1 MGGELGG
8 GEALQR
14 AVQAKPRKAGP
25 MNTREIRLVLGDQLH
40 AGHPWFAERTDDV
53 LYLMMEVRSET
64 DYVRHHVQKVA
75 AFFLAMRAFA
85 EELQATGHRVH
96 YLRLDDPGNT
106 QSFGGNLRE
115 VMAVT
120 GAAAWAFQSPDEHRL
135 HAAFQSLLQ
144 EIPGG
149 REVDTHHFLTTRT
162 ELAELFAGKKTYLME
177 RFYRTMR
184 KKWDVLLDAAGE
196 PEGGKWNYD
205 AANRG
210 KWPKGHVPPTP
221 LEFDRDLSDIVAML
235 ERCGVKTLGEAR
247 GFGWA
252 VTRREAEAVL
262 AHFVEELLPL
272 FGTLQDA
279 MTTQGWALYH
289 SRLSFVL
296 NAKILSPLEVIR
308 AVERAWRAD
317 PDRIPLHA
325 AEGFIRQILGWREYV
340 RGIYWAHMPEYAER
354 NYFGADRAMPGW
366 FWTGETHMACLR
378 HAIGQ
383 TLQHSYAHH
392 IQRLM
397 VTGNFALLAG
407 IHPDEVDAWYLGVY
421 IDALE
426 WVEMPNTRGM
436 SQFADGGIVGTKPYA
451 ASANYLQ
458 KQGDYCSG
466 CRYAA
471 KEKVGENAC
480 PLNSLYWDFH
490 VRNRQLLEPNPRIG
504 MVYRNWD
511 RKSTADQQALLER
524 AAQVLDQIESL

>member
-1 MGGELGG
+1 M
-8 GEALQR
+8 QR
-14 AVQAKPRKAGP
+14 AVQAKPRKIVR
-25 MNTREIRLVLGDQLH
+25 MKTREIRLILGDQLY
-40 AGHPWFAERTDDV
+40 AGHPWFAESDSEV

-64 DYVRHHVQKVA
+64 DYVKHHVQKVV

-85 EELQATGHRVH
+85 HDLKARGHRVH
-96 YLRLDDPGNT
+96 YIRLDDPLNEHG
-106 QSFGGNLRE
+106 FGANLRR
-115 VMAVT
+115 VMGEA
-120 GAAAWAFQSPDEHRL
+120 GAARWAFQTPDEFRL
-135 HAAFQSLLQ
+135 DQLFRQLLADL
-144 EIPGG
+144 PGG
-149 REVDTHHFLTTRT
+149 QEADTHHFLTTRN

-184 KKWDVLLDAAGE
+184 KKWEVLLDASGE

-210 KWPKGHVPPTP
+210 KWPKGHVPPAP
-221 LEFDRDLSDIVAML
+221 LEFDRDVREVVDML
-235 ERCGVKTLGEAR
+235 ERCGVETLGEVR
-247 GFGWA
+247 HFGWA
-252 VTRREAEAVL
+252 VTRAEAEQVL
-262 AHFVEELLPL
+262 THFVAELLPL

-296 NAKILSPLEVIR
+296 NAKILSPLEVIH
-308 AVERAWRAD
+308 AVERAWRAN
-317 PDRIPLHA
+317 PDRVPLHA

-354 NYFGADRAMPGW
+354 NFFGAERAMPAW
-366 FWTGETHMACLR
+366 FWTGKTRMACLR

-383 TLQHSYAHH
+383 TLEHSYAHH

-407 IHPDEVDAWYLGVY
+407 LHPDEVDAWYLGVY

-466 CRYAA
+466 CSYAA

-490 VRNRQLLEPNPRIG
+490 VRNRPLLEPNPRIG

-511 RKSTADQQALLER
+511 RKTTADQQALLER

>member
-1 MGGELGG
+1 MSGVAET
-8 GEALQR
+8 
-14 AVQAKPRKAGP
+14 AKPFTMA
-25 MNTREIRLVLGDQLH
+25 TREIRLILGDQLN
-40 AGHPWFAERTDDV
+40 AAHPWFDAPSDDV

-64 DYVRHHVQKVA
+64 DYVRHHIQKVV
-75 AFFLAMRAFA
+75 AFFLAMRSFA
-85 EELQATGHRVH
+85 DALESKGHRVH
-96 YLRLDDPGNT
+96 YLRLDDPQNE
-106 QSFGGNLRE
+106 QSFEGNLRR
-115 VMAVT
+115 VMKAT
-120 GAAAWAFQSPDEHRL
+120 GAVQWAFQAPDEYRL
-135 HAAFQSLLQ
+135 EVAFQKLL
-144 EIPGG
+144 EELPGG
-149 REVDTHHFLTTRT
+149 SAVDSHHFLTTRT
-162 ELAELFAGKKTYLME
+162 ELAELFAGKKSYLME

-184 KKWDVLLDAAGE
+184 KKWGILLDEVGE

-205 AANRG
+205 AANRS
-210 KWPKGHVPPTP
+210 KWPKGHVPPAP
-221 LEFDRDLSDIVAML
+221 LEFNRNVRDVLDMI
-235 ERCGVKTLGEAR
+235 ERCGVATVGEVR
-247 GFGWA
+247 QFGWA
-252 VTRREAEAVL
+252 VTREEAVQTL
-262 AHFVEELLPL
+262 AHFVDELLPL

-296 NAKILSPLEVIR
+296 NAKILSPLEVIQ
-308 AVERAWRAD
+308 AVERAWRVD
-317 PDRIPLHA
+317 PDRVPLHA

-340 RGIYWAHMPEYAER
+340 RGIYWAHMPDYADRNFFGAER
-354 NYFGADRAMPGW
+354 TMPEW
-366 FWTGETHMACLR
+366 FWTGKTRMACLR

-383 TLQHSYAHH
+383 TLEHSYAHH

-407 IHPDEVDAWYLGVY
+407 LDPDEVDAWYLGVY

-466 CRYAA
+466 CSYSA
-471 KEKVGENAC
+471 KEKVGAKSC

-490 VRNRQLLEPNPRIG
+490 VRNRPLLEPNPRIG

-511 RKSTADQQALLER
+511 RKSREDQQALLNR
-524 AAQVLDQIESL
+524 AAEVLDQIESL